1 MVNFGSNIKQNLIL
15 RKGGTYLN
23 NCSPISSAKA
33 LKFFCLFIFFF
44 ESAVTLFTYTMV
56 FLHVHENYE
65 KHLQR
70 TLDQAI
76 NELLGL
82 SMSYFLW

>member
-1 MVNFGSNIKQNLIL
+1 MQ
-15 RKGGTYLN
+15 R
-23 NCSPISSAKA
+23 
-33 LKFFCLFIFFF
+33 
-44 ESAVTLFTYTMV
+44 AVC
-56 FLHVHENYE
+56 ENYE